1 MTKLY
6 ISPTNQPNTYPNGK
20 TTEQKECAKIAKTIG
35 KYLSE
40 YDVTY
45 HVGDETK
52 MMWITDANGNLTGG
66 RIKDAIAWKADWYFE
81 IHTNAGSKTATG
93 AVSIVRTGI
102 ADRERMANALVGA
115 LNALAVKANPAFK
128 SNRSESIKEGYTTHW
143 GAVRYPELGG
153 VKGMLLEVNFHE
165 NPAVAEWIIANTDS
179 IGKTIADTIA
189 KELKLKKKTTTTT
202 TTVEPTRFP
211 DVPKTHWAY
220 DHIENL
226 AEAGLIKGYAD
237 GTFRPD
243 EPITRAQV
251 CKIVDLAM
259 QLMKK

>member
-20 TTEQKECAKIAKTIG
+20 TTEQKECAKIAKAIG

-40 YDVTY
+40 YNVTY
-45 HVGDETK
+45 QVGDETK

-66 RIKDAIAWKADWYFE
+66 RIKDAINWKADWYFE
-81 IHTNAGSKTATG
+81 IHTNAGSPTATG
-93 AVSIVRTGI
+93 STAFVRKGI
-102 ADRERMANALVGA
+102 ADRVRMAQALVDA
-115 LNALAVKANPAFK
+115 LNALAEKANPDFK
-128 SNRSESIKEGYTTHW
+128 SNRAKGTSVKDGYASRW

-165 NPAVAEWIIANTDS
+165 NPAVADWIIANTDS

-202 TTVEPTRFP
+202 TVEPTRFS
-211 DVPKTHWAY
+211 DVPKTYWAF

-243 EPITRAQV
+243 EAITRAQV

-259 QLMKK
+259 QKK